1 MPAPASLQK
10 LSPQTPF
17 YAPAHAAT
25 FSPGAVTS
33 GAARQGRGRDALL
46 AAARTVRAKSAMA
59 RPQTIRAAT
68 PSPSRMGRDADGRA
82 GPSPSACWSGAP
94 RPLAMPCAVPTG
106 IAPASKRKAPPLRQ
120 RPDGRRVQPAPAG
133 LHGSFSAIEP
143 GPGWHTSPL
152 RGDGRPRWSAHR
164 PAIADRAWQV
174 DDMFC

>member
-1 MPAPASLQK
+1 MPAPASLRK

-46 AAARTVRAKSAMA
+46 AAARTVRAKSARA

-68 PSPSRMGRDADGRA
+68 PSPSRVGRDARPRGSFPFGLLVGRT
-82 GPSPSACWSGAP
+82 SPSCH
-94 RPLAMPCAVPTG
+94 AVRSPDRNCSSVEAEG
-106 IAPASKRKAPPLRQ
+106 PPLRQ
-120 RPDGRRVQPAPAG
+120 RPAGRRVQPAPAE

-143 GPGWHTSPL
+143 GPVWHTWPMPGG
-152 RGDGRPRWSAHR
+152 RRPRCSAHR
-164 PAIADRAWQV
+164 PAIADRASQG
-174 DDMFC
+174 DDIFC